1 MPDRLKRLKR
11 LRETWA
17 TRKRSTEMRM
27 AACNVRLLAHGRDED
42 YVLTCL
48 SGGAGTASLFPD
60 LAMRRLQTLG
70 RMRGEMEREL
80 ASLQAAHRHDM
91 MNLRRIEILEDR
103 HRRALQQKEDAAL
116 LDVAIEGALLRKFAA
131 SET

>member
-27 AACNVRLLAHGRDED
+27 AASNGRLAAQERDEN

-70 RMRGEMEREL
+70 RLRAEMEREL
-80 ASLQAAHRHDM
+80 ASLQDAHRHDM
-91 MNLRRIEILEDR
+91 MNLRRSEILEDR
-103 HRRALQQKEDAAL
+103 HRHELHQKNDAAL
-116 LDVAIEGALLRKFAA
+116 LDVAIEGALFRKLAA

>member
-1 MPDRLKRLKR
+1 LKRLQR

-17 TRKRSTEMRM
+17 LRKRSTEMRM
-27 AACNVRLLAHGRDED
+27 AAFNVRLSANGRDED

-103 HRRALQQKEDAAL
+103 HRRALQQKDDAAL